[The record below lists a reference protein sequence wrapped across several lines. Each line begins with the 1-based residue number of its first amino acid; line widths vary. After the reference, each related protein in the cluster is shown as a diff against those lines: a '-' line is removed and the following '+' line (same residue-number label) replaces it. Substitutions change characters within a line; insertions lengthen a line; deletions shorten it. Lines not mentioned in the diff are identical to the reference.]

1 MDACIEIDL
10 CRFAPNC
17 KDLCHPLEALHKFY
31 PMSTQIY
38 CTSIMM
44 QKCIHMP
51 PGTFLD
57 ILGGDH
63 FNRA

>member
-10 CRFAPNC
+10 CRFAQTARTFATPWKPYTN
-17 KDLCHPLEALHKFY
+17 L

-57 ILGGDH
+57 ILGDH